1 MKQLETYVNE
11 KLRVTKQSSPQYTLF
26 PKDKK
31 ELMHMIDDE
40 VVKNGKKCSLN
51 HIDVSGIT
59 DMSTVFRQSVFDGD
73 ITDWDV
79 SNVKDM
85 SFMFEY
91 SDFTGENSDLSKWDV
106 SNVELMNYMFDH
118 SKFTNRKS
126 LNGWRVKENGQ
137 RRGMFISSPLAD
149 NEPYFYVV

>member
-1 MKQLETYVNE
+1 MKHLETFVNE
-11 KLRVTKQSSPQYTLF
+11 KLRVTKQSLPQYTLF
-26 PKDKK
+26 PKDKR

-40 VVKNGKKCSLN
+40 VVKNGKNCSLN
-51 HIDVSGIT
+51 HIDVSSIT
-59 DMSTVFRQSVFDGD
+59 DMSTVFRQSMFDGD
-73 ITDWDV
+73 ITEWDV

>member
-1 MKQLETYVNE
+1 MKHLEIFVNE
-11 KLRVTKQSSPQYTLF
+11 KLKVNKESSPQYKLF

-31 ELMHMIDDE
+31 ELMRMIDDE
-40 VVKNGKKCSLN
+40 VINNGRKCSLN

-59 DMSTVFRQSVFDGD
+59 DMSSVFRQSIFDGD

-91 SDFTGENSDLSKWDV
+91 SQFTGENSDLSKWDV

-118 SKFTNRKS
+118 SKFSNRKS
-126 LNGWRVKENGQ
+126 LNGWRVKKDGQ

-149 NEPYFYVV
+149 NEPYFYVA

>member
-1 MKQLETYVNE
+1 MKQLEAYINE
-11 KLRVTKQSSPQYTLF
+11 KLKVSNDTSKYTLF

-40 VVKNGKKCSLN
+40 VVKNGKNCSLN
-51 HIDVSGIT
+51 HIDVSEIT

-73 ITDWDV
+73 ITEWDV

-106 SNVELMNYMFDH
+106 SNVDLMNYMFDH
-118 SKFTNRKS
+118 SKFNNRKS
-126 LNGWRVKENGQ
+126 LNGWRIKKTAQ
-137 RRGMFISSPLAD
+137 TRGMFISSPLAD

>member
-1 MKQLETYVNE
+1 MKQLEAYINE
-11 KLRVTKQSSPQYTLF
+11 KLKVSNDTSKYTLF

-40 VVKNGKKCSLN
+40 VVKNGKNCSLN

-73 ITDWDV
+73 ITEWDV

-126 LNGWRVKENGQ
+126 LNGWRVKKDGQ
-137 RRGMFISSPLAD
+137 RRGMFISSPLSD

>member
-1 MKQLETYVNE
+1 MKQLEAYINE
-11 KLRVTKQSSPQYTLF
+11 KLKVSNDTSTYTLF

-31 ELMHMIDDE
+31 ELMRMIDDE
-40 VVKNGKKCSLN
+40 VVKNGKNCSLN

-73 ITDWDV
+73 ITEWDV

-149 NEPYFYVV
+149 NEPYFYIV

>member
-1 MKQLETYVNE
+1 MKHLETFVNE

-91 SDFTGENSDLSKWDV
+91 ADFTGENSDLSKWDV
-106 SNVELMNYMFDH
+106 SNVDLMNYMFDH
-118 SKFTNRKS
+118 SKFSNRKS

>member
-1 MKQLETYVNE
+1 MKALSQHILE
-11 KLRVTKQSSPQYTLF
+11 KLKVSTQSSPQYTLF

-59 DMSTVFRQSVFDGD
+59 DMSTLFRQSVFDGD

-91 SDFTGENSDLSKWDV
+91 SHFTGENSDLSKWDV
-106 SNVELMNYMFDH
+106 SNVDLMLYMFDY
-118 SKFTNRKS
+118 SAFANRKS
-126 LNGWRVKENGQ
+126 LMGWKVNKDCNRT
-137 RRGMFISSPLAD
+137 GMFVGSPLEQ
-149 NEPYFYVV
+149 NEPVFNVI

>member
-1 MKQLETYVNE
+1 MRELKDIILE
-11 KLRVTKQSSPQYTLF
+11 KLKVSNNNSKYTLF

-31 ELMHMIDDE
+31 ELMRMIDDE
-40 VVKNGKKCSLN
+40 VVKNGPICSLN
-51 HIDVSGIT
+51 HIDVSEIT
-59 DMSTVFRQSVFDGD
+59 DMEGVFRLSIFDGD

-91 SDFTGENSDLSKWDV
+91 AQFTGKNSDLSQWDV
-106 SNVELMNYMFDH
+106 SNVDLMNYMFDH
-118 SKFTNRKS
+118 SKFNNRKS
-126 LNGWRVKENGQ
+126 LNGWRVKKNGQ
-137 RRGMFISSPLAD
+137 RKGMFISSPLAD